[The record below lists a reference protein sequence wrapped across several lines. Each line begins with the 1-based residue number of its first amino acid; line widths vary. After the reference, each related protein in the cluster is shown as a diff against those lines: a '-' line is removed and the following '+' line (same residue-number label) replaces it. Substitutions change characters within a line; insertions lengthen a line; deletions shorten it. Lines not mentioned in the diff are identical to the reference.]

1 MHPWRS
7 TLILGAFLV
16 FLLLVGTYYV
26 EGYLKN
32 KQKTLKVREDKLQ
45 SELVVKQDLV
55 DKAVNMQE
63 TLGTIRNLWM
73 YRSKVIPRSEK
84 AYQTYEYFDRI
95 LTRRETSLN
104 FDFVQG
110 DIKDSA
116 GVHSAT
122 YRVLGEAK
130 FEDLYSF
137 IWYLENLPPL
147 LRINSVKIEHATQ
160 KKKEG
165 ASSRWVSFELS
176 ITAISADRPG
186 LEEMEYSIDVSAPI
200 LGYDPFHR
208 PAKEVVQLPANT
220 RQLPN
225 VFETKLQA
233 MTPTQAYV
241 IDQTGELKV
250 LSLGDEVYL
259 GYLSEILPDQ
269 NKVVFYLS
277 QLNPPRKVTLSIG
290 NK

>member
-7 TLILGAFLV
+7 TLILGVFWV

-26 EGYLKN
+26 EGYLKS
-32 KQKTLKVREDKLQ
+32 KQKNLKIRDDKLQ

-63 TLGTIRNLWM
+63 TLGTIRNIWM
-73 YRSKVIPRSEK
+73 YRSKVIPRSET
-84 AYQTYEYFDRI
+84 AYKTYEYLDRI
-95 LTRRETSLN
+95 LSRRETSLN
-104 FDFVQG
+104 FDFLQG

-116 GVHSAT
+116 GVHSAN
-122 YRVLGEAK
+122 YKVLGEAK
-130 FEDLYSF
+130 YEDLYSF
-137 IWYLENLPPL
+137 IWYLENLPPY

-160 KKKEG
+160 KKKESAEG
-165 ASSRWVSFELS
+165 RWVSFEINL
-176 ITAISADRPG
+176 TAISADRPG
-186 LEEMEYSIDVSAPI
+186 FETLDYSIDVSAPI

-220 RQLPN
+220 KQLPN

-250 LSLGDEVYL
+250 LSMGDEVYL
-259 GYLSEILPDQ
+259 GYLSEILPDE

-290 NK
+290 KK